1 MLSSERCESY
11 CSFFVVPQTL
21 SGSNAFAFQNCFV
34 SHLWSSSVGAVL
46 NSKDDPNIMLIFVAP
61 KNVRTLGFVGQML
74 KNALPSHSESN
85 DFAVLFVVDTKTN

>member
-1 MLSSERCESY
+1 M
-11 CSFFVVPQTL
+11 
-21 SGSNAFAFQNCFV
+21 
-34 SHLWSSSVGAVL
+34 